1 MKERWESQWRQGS
14 GGVITRTQVVTD
26 AGRTQARAV
35 SDGEE
40 RITYDI
46 EMEKKENWDY
56 CVYIS

>member
-1 MKERWESQWRQGS
+1 MQEGPKLG
-14 GGVITRTQVVTD
+14 
-26 AGRTQARAV
+26 AV
-35 SDGEE
+35 RNGEE